1 MQEIKHNLGSSEASA
16 EASLSYFHKIF
27 GQMEIKEVEGEEE
40 AHVPRFEVAFKL
52 FSQLEK
58 LRMGPLR
65 VFIKFIY
72 KTRYKELELGKLWWL
87 T

>member
-58 LRMGPLR
+58 LRMGLCVSSYCDEMAGGQMR
-65 VFIKFIY
+65 
-72 KTRYKELELGKLWWL
+72 RNQAR
-87 T
+87 